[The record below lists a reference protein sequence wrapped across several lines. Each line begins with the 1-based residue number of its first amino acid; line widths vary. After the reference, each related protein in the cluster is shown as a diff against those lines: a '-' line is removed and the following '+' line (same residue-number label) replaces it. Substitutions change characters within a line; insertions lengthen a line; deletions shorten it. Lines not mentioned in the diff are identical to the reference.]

1 MKQQT
6 TFFTTKLARILSC
19 FLILLLGSGT
29 FYGQTKEYATVT
41 PSSGR
46 EKKGTA
52 LGIPGAWDTTIDNNA
67 GQVVD
72 PGNAGTISDDSYAEL
87 KAGMSVFLGSGYYGQ
102 SWVQMKYDHV
112 VPAYTPS
119 YIRLGELE
127 KEGGGLDVLGLLT
140 GDILGLITNEIIVPS
155 AYENASLT
163 GNGTQV
169 SATTSLLRG
178 QDGYMY
184 AVITPSA
191 DYNSVGIRLRN
202 ADNPILGLLS
212 IEFSKLQLKV
222 YNSFYYKNITTC
234 SPALFSDF
242 GKTTGIS
249 VNLGEVVKNPSH
261 AIDDNTSSYSEIS
274 TGTLAVAASASQ
286 NIYFPALSEST
297 STLKV
302 RLGIASS
309 TLNLDLLGAYR
320 VKVYNG
326 NSLVQEFPLQ
336 SGLINGLDLL
346 GILGKGGAN
355 TVSFNVTNGAYDRVE
370 IGMFT
375 TVGLNL
381 AASTL
386 RVYDVSRT
394 SASCP
399 EPDPTPNPLIS
410 PVCANAE
417 IISSEYVDD
426 VAFATDGNF
435 DSYASIRSGAGIL
448 LGLGPKSGHLEVEFQ
463 DPVPVGK
470 TAYIRID
477 YDETVLKALLAG
489 SLGNTVAGLVNGLLL
504 GEHYFTV
511 EAKST
516 TSPGNNFTGS
526 SLNNFSTSGG
536 RMRIVQD
543 ANGRYYIAIKSNV
556 EYNRI
561 RITDHT
567 DALITGLLAPD
578 QYLNV
583 YSICYEN
590 SDEICDPAFST
601 SYSGSGL
608 NLDLLDLGGNGV
620 QNAHYAIDGNPA
632 TKSAI
637 NLGVLSVGGSME
649 QFVDFHTLSNPQ
661 DHFNVTFSLEADA
674 IADVSLLANIEIKA
688 YADDNVVFS
697 QKISEDV
704 LGLNLL
710 NLLRGGQAATLRI
723 APGKAF
729 DRVSISKSA
738 LVDVNALAS
747 PLYIHEVER
756 FSADC
761 TDPGLITPPAT
772 EDPFNVAA
780 CATELVDFKGVNFA
794 YHAVD
799 GNNETYARLTSGT
812 GTLVGG
818 NYDSFI
824 EMGYTDPVEAYTTS
838 YIRINFEKDG
848 VLKSL
853 LGGSLGNIVGGLLD
867 GLLLGDQYFT
877 VDVKREDGTTIHTGS
892 SKDLFATQFVKVVQD
907 GEGRFYVAVTA
918 NEAYK
923 SVRVTHTLGS
933 IVGLG
938 KIATMD
944 VYNMCHESAPEFCD
958 QARFV
963 SYDGS
968 GLNLSIDALDLTKG
982 GVLNPHYVID
992 ANNSNYSTIS
1002 LGAVGVGASIYQNIH
1017 FNGDSKA
1024 TDELRLRVKMETG
1037 ATLNVDLL
1045 GSYRVKL
1052 YRGGNEVY
1060 NESLQS
1066 GIINNLDLLSLLNS
1080 GSEQELII
1088 KPGVVF
1094 DRVQFGLTSIVALTT
1109 GAPMRLY
1116 EVTRLSNECQDPTI
1130 VDPPFVDPVCI
1141 GVDGV
1146 LSHSN
1151 VDNIG
1156 KLTDGNHNSYATIN
1170 SYGGSLLGGGS
1181 YEGHVELGYGA
1192 ADIAGGITTYIRIDT
1207 DPTLLQSLL
1216 GGSLGGL
1223 LGKVLGNV
1231 ILGDHFFEV
1240 EVKDKDGNPVVS
1252 GSSSDMFSASN
1263 GAIRIVQDSEGRYY
1277 LAITPMDAYN
1287 RVRITDKTKALLLG
1301 KSNSINVYGMC
1312 YETNFDGCEF
1322 PFTTSFD
1329 GPSGLS
1335 LDVSDLGGYGVTN
1348 GYRAIDSNN
1357 TTDYS
1362 EISLGTLGLINW
1374 IEQKIQF
1381 NKAIEVGKTI
1391 ELDLAMG
1398 TGIADVGVFDNI
1410 NVVAYKNGVEVY
1422 SSSLTNIA
1430 AIGNLN
1436 LLDLFNNGVRNTIEF
1451 APNAEFDEIGLRLGS
1466 LVSIAAVPGVR
1477 LYDVSVDCT
1486 LKTKGCVI
1494 SNPMLTNKVKK

>member
-6 TFFTTKLARILSC
+6 TFFTTKIARILSC
-19 FLILLLGSGT
+19 FLILLLGGGT
-29 FYGQTKEYATVT
+29 VYGQTKQYATVT
-41 PSSGR
+41 PSTANLGHYNSILGVPYVESNSSAAEVSDATNVMDGSGS
-46 EKKGTA
+46 
-52 LGIPGAWDTTIDNNA
+52 NA
-67 GQVVD
+67 F
-72 PGNAGTISDDSYAEL
+72 L
-87 KAGMSVFLGSGYYGQ
+87 KAYY
-102 SWVQMKYDHV
+102 
-112 VPAYTPS
+112 TN
-119 YIRLGELE
+119 
-127 KEGGGLDVLGLLT
+127 
-140 GDILGLITNEIIVPS
+140 ILGLIEAEGEAWIQVKFPDGSIAAGTPAYIRIDEPVLKGVSLDLLELVGDLTGLFSKELVVLEAYNGATAGLDGNKVGSIVADIVTDENGGVYIKATPNS
-155 AYENASLT
+155 AYNSIRVKLRYRGGLLGLALGASIEMNVNSAYVLT
-163 GNGTQV
+163 G
-169 SATTSLLRG
+169 AT
-178 QDGYMY
+178 
-184 AVITPSA
+184 VCTPVA
-191 DYNSVGIRLRN
+191 FTD
-202 ADNPILGLLS
+202 
-212 IEFSKLQLKV
+212 Q
-222 YNSFYYKNITTC
+222 
-234 SPALFSDF
+234 

-249 VNLGEVVKNPSH
+249 VNLGDVVKNPSY

-274 TGTLAVAASASQ
+274 TEALAVAATAAQ
-286 NIYFPALSEST
+286 NVYFPALSEPT
-297 STLKV
+297 SILKV
-302 RLGIASS
+302 RLGIETS
-309 TLNLDLLGAYR
+309 TLNLELLGAYT

-326 NSLVQEFPLQ
+326 NTLVQSFPLQ

-370 IGMFT
+370 IGMFS

-381 AASTL
+381 AASKL
-386 RVYDVSRT
+386 RIYDVSRT

-410 PVCANAE
+410 PVCAKST
-417 IISSEYVDD
+417 IVSSEYVDD
-426 VAFATDGNF
+426 AAYAVDDNF

-448 LGLGPKSGHLEVEFQ
+448 LNLGNKSGHLEVEFQ

-516 TSPGNNFTGS
+516 TMPANNFTGS
-526 SLNNFSTSGG
+526 SLNNFSTTGG
-536 RMRIVQD
+536 KMRIVQD
-543 ANGRYYIAIKSNV
+543 SKGRYYIAIKSDV

-567 DALITGLLAPD
+567 DAIITGLLAPD

-590 SDEICDPAFST
+590 SDLICDPAFST

-608 NLDLLDLGGNGV
+608 DLDLLNLGGNGV
-620 QNAHYAIDGNPA
+620 ENAHYAIDGNPN

-637 NLGVLSVGGSME
+637 NLGVLSIGGVME
-649 QFVDFHTLSNPQ
+649 QFVDFHTLSNPE
-661 DHFNVTFSLEADA
+661 DHFSVMFSLDADA

-688 YADDNVVFS
+688 YANGVVVFS

-710 NLLRGGQAATLRI
+710 NLLKGGQVVTLRI

-729 DRVSISKSA
+729 DKVSISKTA

-747 PLYIHEVER
+747 PLYVHEVER

-761 TDPGLITPPAT
+761 TDPGLVIPPAT

-780 CATELVDFKGVNFA
+780 CATELVDFKGANFA

-824 EMGYTDPVEAYTTS
+824 EMGYADPVDAYTTS

-853 LGGSLGNIVGGLLD
+853 LGGSLGNLVGGLLD

-877 VDVKREDGTTIHTGS
+877 VDVKRADGTTIHTGS

-918 NEAYK
+918 NEEYK
-923 SVRVTHTLGS
+923 SVRITHTLGS

-938 KIATMD
+938 RIATMD

-963 SYDGS
+963 SYDGA
-968 GLNLSIDALDLTKG
+968 GLNLSIDVLDLAKG

-992 ANNSNYSTIS
+992 DNNSNFSTIS
-1002 LGAVGVGASIYQNIH
+1002 LGAVGVGASIYQNIY
-1017 FNGDSKA
+1017 FNGESKA

-1037 ATLNVDLL
+1037 ATLNVDIL

-1060 NESLQS
+1060 DESLQS
-1066 GIINNLDLLSLLNS
+1066 GVINNLDLLSLLNS
-1080 GSEQELII
+1080 GAEQELII

-1116 EVTRLSNECQDPTI
+1116 EVTRLSNECQDPTV

-1146 LSHSN
+1146 LSHNN
-1151 VDNIG
+1151 VDNVE

-1170 SYGGSLLGGGS
+1170 SKGGVLLDGG

-1216 GGSLGGL
+1216 GGSLGNL

-1374 IEQKIQF
+1374 VEQKIQF
-1381 NKAIEVGKTI
+1381 NKDVDAGKTI
-1391 ELDLAMG
+1391 ELDMAIG
-1398 TGIADVGVFDNI
+1398 TGIADVGVFDHM
-1410 NVVAYKNGVEVY
+1410 NVVAYRNGVEVY

-1436 LLDLFNNGVRNTIEF
+1436 LLDLFNNGARNTIAF
-1451 APNAEFDEIGLRLGS
+1451 TPNVAFDEIGLRLGS

-1477 LYDVSVDCT
+1477 LYDVSVDCEI
-1486 LKTKGCVI
+1486 KTKGCVI
-1494 SNPMLTNKVKK
+1494 SNPMLTNKIKK